1 MTKRRSSRAARGLR
15 AAVFRTPLVMVALA
29 VSACRGGFQ
38 VRNYPTPVSLYDAG
52 LEQMRL
58 GKWDNAIAALDQAT
72 ILLGPRDSLLP
83 KAHYAL
89 AQALTRK
96 KHFLLAATSYKR
108 IVDDFPDDSLADDA
122 VIGMGDSYTSAWR
135 GPGWDRAHATD
146 ALQAYQLL
154 PRLFPS
160 SPLVKRAH
168 EGEAHINE
176 LLGRAD
182 YETGIFYVKRG
193 AYDSALIYFKDVV
206 ALYPATGAARDA
218 LLKMIEVYKKLH
230 YVADAADACRTLR
243 GSYSAG
249 VDVVNACA
257 TILPD
262 TTS

>member
-1 MTKRRSSRAARGLR
+1 MRAIVSRMPFVFLVLG
-15 AAVFRTPLVMVALA
+15 AV
-29 VSACRGGFQ
+29 ACRGGFQ

-89 AQALTRK
+89 AQALTK
-96 KHFLLAATSYKR
+96 QKHFLLAATSYKR

-122 VIGMGDSYTSAWR
+122 VIGMGDSYSSAWR
-135 GPGWDRAHATD
+135 GPGYDRAHATD

-168 EGEAHINE
+168 DGEAHINE

-182 YETGIFYVKRG
+182 YETGIFYVKRS

-206 ALYPATGAARDA
+206 TLYPGTPAARDA
-218 LLKMIEVYKKLH
+218 LLKMIEIYRKLH
-230 YVADAADACRTLR
+230 YVADASDACRALR
-243 GSYSAG
+243 SSYSAG

-257 TILPD
+257 AILPD
-262 TTS
+262 TTK